1 MIEFDQAARKGMLN
15 GLNKLAD
22 IVKVTLG
29 PKGRNIVINKKYG
42 SPLITNDGVTIAKA
56 VVLDDPIE
64 NIGAKIAREAAIKTN
79 EIAGDGTTTATV
91 LAQAIVNAGY
101 KMVAAG
107 ANPMLIKKG
116 IELASIDVVQFIKSI
131 AMDVDDRVEYIAAVS
146 SGSHEIGKMINEAMK
161 AAGKDG
167 IIEIENSNDAET
179 KLEIVEGYQFDRGY
193 ASFYMTTDEKDIEYD
208 NCKIL
213 VTDHKIDMV
222 GQVGTII
229 KSCVD
234 SNLLIIAADYS
245 DSFLSE
251 VSMAVFRGAAKIV
264 CVKAPGYGFAKKNI
278 LDDIAAF
285 VGAKYVSTDLSM
297 KLEEADMSSLGSAG
311 KVKVTS
317 KLTTIIGGDGN
328 IEDKLKNLQ
337 SIKEKAETDYE
348 IEKVQERIA
357 KLTNGIAFIKVGANT
372 EIEANDKKLRI
383 EDALNASKAAIED
396 GVVPGGGY
404 ALFICKTF
412 KEGLSS
418 EVHDKDIIIGY
429 DIVYAA
435 LDAPMKQIAIN
446 AGKEPIEV
454 AMNCEYKTL
463 GYDAYTD
470 AYVNMLDAGII
481 DPAKVTISAVSNA
494 ASIASMFLTTEGIID
509 YTDDDEKPMVGF

>member
-1 MIEFDQAARKGMLN
+1 MLN

-42 SPLITNDGVTIAKA
+42 PPLITNDGVTIAKA
-56 VVLDDPIE
+56 VELDDAIE
-64 NIGAKIAREAAIKTN
+64 NIGAKIVREAAIKTN
-79 EIAGDGTTTATV
+79 EIAGDGTTSSTV

-116 IELASIDVVQFIKSI
+116 IELASADVVKFIKDI
-131 AMDVDDRVEYIAAVS
+131 AMDVDDRIEYIAAVS
-146 SGSHEIGKMINEAMK
+146 SGSKEIGKLIHDAMK

-167 IIEIENSNDAET
+167 IIEIENSNDADT
-179 KLEIVEGYQFDRGY
+179 KLEVIEGYQFDRGY
-193 ASFYMTTDEKDIEYD
+193 ASFYMTKDEKDIEYLD
-208 NCKIL
+208 CKIL
-213 VTDHKIDMV
+213 VTDHKIDHV
-222 GQVGTII
+222 GQVASILT
-229 KSCVD
+229 SCAN

-245 DSFLSE
+245 DVFLSE
-251 VSMAVFRGAAKIV
+251 VSMAVFRGVAKIV
-264 CVKAPGYGFAKKNI
+264 CVKAPGYGFAKKNM

-285 VGAKYVSTDLSM
+285 VGAKYITSDLSIT
-297 KLEEADMSSLGSAG
+297 LEESDASYLGLAE
-311 KVKVTS
+311 KIKVTS
-317 KLTTIIGGDGN
+317 KLTTIIGGNGN
-328 IEDKLKNLQ
+328 IEDKLKNLND
-337 SIKEKAETDYE
+337 IKERAETDYE

-357 KLTNGIAFIKVGANT
+357 KLTNGIAFIKVGAAT

-404 ALFICKTF
+404 ALFICKSN
-412 KEGLSS
+412 KHKLRNDEY
-418 EVHDKDIIIGY
+418 DKDIIIGY

-454 AMNCEYKTL
+454 LMNCTYNCV
-463 GYDAYTD
+463 GYDAYND
-470 AYVNMLDAGII
+470 EYVNMLESGII

-509 YTDDDEKPMVGF
+509 YTDDDEKPQVGF